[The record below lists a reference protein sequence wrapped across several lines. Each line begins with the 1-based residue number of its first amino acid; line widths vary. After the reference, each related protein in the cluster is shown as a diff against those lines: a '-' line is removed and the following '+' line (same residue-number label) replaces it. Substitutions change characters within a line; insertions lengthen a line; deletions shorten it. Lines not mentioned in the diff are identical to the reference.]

1 MKGHAKSNL
10 LLLMT
15 AIIWG
20 SAFIAQSKGADVI
33 GPFTFNTVRYA
44 LAVVALLPVIY
55 IFSRK
60 KERDEVS
67 ADKEVQNTCRHQDH
81 KTLII
86 GGIATGL
93 ALFTASSLQQYAMAF
108 TTAAKAGFITTLY
121 VILVPIVGIFLKK
134 KIRPIIWLCALL
146 AVIGLYLLSIQ
157 PGTFSIS
164 RGDFFVLLCA
174 LAFTGHI
181 LIIDY
186 FSPKTDGVKLSCIQF
201 AVVSVASFFAMMLT
215 ETFVLSE
222 VIDAVIPLLYTGVL
236 SSSVGYTCQIIAQKK
251 ADPVI
256 SSLILSLESVFAAVF
271 GALILHENM
280 SGREITGCVIM
291 FAAIIIAQLP
301 EKKNRRLSDDT
312 LQ

>member
-1 MKGHAKSNL
+1 MRGQSRSNL

-33 GPFTFNTVRYA
+33 SPFTFNTVRYA

-60 KERDEVS
+60 RNSE
-67 ADKEVQNTCRHQDH
+67 NTVDQDIPRANGT

-86 GGIATGL
+86 GGIATGI

-134 KIRPIIWLCALL
+134 KIRPIIWFCALL
-146 AVIGLYLLSIQ
+146 AVIGLYLLSIK

-201 AVVSVASFFAMMLT
+201 AVVSIASFVAMMMT

-222 VIDAVIPLLYTGVL
+222 VLDAIIPLLYTGVL

-256 SSLILSLESVFAAVF
+256 SSLILSLESVFAAIF
-271 GALILHENM
+271 GALILHESM
-280 SGREITGCVIM
+280 SGREITGCAIM
-291 FAAIIIAQLP
+291 FVAIIIAQLP
-301 EKKNRRLSDDT
+301 EKKNRRLTDGNI
-312 LQ
+312 Q

>member
-1 MKGHAKSNL
+1 MRGQARSNL

-60 KERDEVS
+60 RNRENAV
-67 ADKEVQNTCRHQDH
+67 DH
-81 KTLII
+81 DIPKTHGTRTLII
-86 GGIATGL
+86 GGIATGI

-134 KIRPIIWLCALL
+134 KIRPIIWFCALL
-146 AVIGLYLLSIQ
+146 AVIGLYLLSIK

-174 LAFTGHI
+174 LVFTGHI

-201 AVVSVASFFAMMLT
+201 AVVSIASFVAMMMT

-222 VIDAVIPLLYTGVL
+222 VLDAIIPLLYTGVL

-256 SSLILSLESVFAAVF
+256 SSLILSLESVFAAIF
-271 GALILHENM
+271 GALILHESM
-280 SGREITGCVIM
+280 SGREITGCAIM
-291 FAAIIIAQLP
+291 FVAIIIAQLP
-301 EKKNRRLSDDT
+301 EKKNRRLTDGNI
-312 LQ
+312 Q

>member
-1 MKGHAKSNL
+1 MRGQARSNL

-44 LAVVALLPVIY
+44 MAVVALLPVIY

-60 KERDEVS
+60 RNSE
-67 ADKEVQNTCRHQDH
+67 NTVDQDISRANGT

-86 GGIATGL
+86 GGIATGI

-134 KIRPIIWLCALL
+134 KIRPIIWFCALL
-146 AVIGLYLLSIQ
+146 AVIGLYLLSIK

-201 AVVSVASFFAMMLT
+201 AVVSIASFVAMMMT

-222 VIDAVIPLLYTGVL
+222 VLDAIIPLLYTGVL

-256 SSLILSLESVFAAVF
+256 SSLILSLESVFAAIF
-271 GALILHENM
+271 GALILHESM
-280 SGREITGCVIM
+280 SGREITGCAIM
-291 FAAIIIAQLP
+291 FVAIIIAQLP
-301 EKKNRRLSDDT
+301 EKKNRRLTDGNI
-312 LQ
+312 Q

>member
-1 MKGHAKSNL
+1 MRGQARSNL

-60 KERDEVS
+60 RNRENTVD
-67 ADKEVQNTCRHQDH
+67 QNIPKANGT

-86 GGIATGL
+86 GGIATGI

-134 KIRPIIWLCALL
+134 KIRPIIWFCALL
-146 AVIGLYLLSIQ
+146 AVIGLYLLSIK

-201 AVVSVASFFAMMLT
+201 AVVSIASFVAMMMT

-222 VIDAVIPLLYTGVL
+222 VLDAIIPLLYTGIL

-256 SSLILSLESVFAAVF
+256 SSLILSLESVFAAIF
-271 GALILHENM
+271 GALILHESM
-280 SGREITGCVIM
+280 SGREITGCAIM
-291 FAAIIIAQLP
+291 FVAIIIAQLP
-301 EKKNRRLSDDT
+301 EKKNRRLTDGNI
-312 LQ
+312 Q

>member
-1 MKGHAKSNL
+1 MRGQARSNL

-20 SAFIAQSKGADVI
+20 SASIDQSRGAVLV

-60 KERDEVS
+60 RNSE
-67 ADKEVQNTCRHQDH
+67 NTVDQDIPKANGT

-86 GGIATGL
+86 GGIATGI

-134 KIRPIIWLCALL
+134 KIRPIIWFCALL
-146 AVIGLYLLSIQ
+146 AVIGLYLLSIK

-201 AVVSVASFFAMMLT
+201 AVVSIASFVAMMMT

-222 VIDAVIPLLYTGVL
+222 VLDAIIPLLYTGVL

-256 SSLILSLESVFAAVF
+256 SSLILSLESVFAAIF
-271 GALILHENM
+271 GALILHESM
-280 SGREITGCVIM
+280 SGREITGCAIM
-291 FAAIIIAQLP
+291 FVAIIIAQLP
-301 EKKNRRLSDDT
+301 EKKNRRLTDGNI
-312 LQ
+312 Q

>member
-1 MKGHAKSNL
+1 MRGQARSNL

-60 KERDEVS
+60 RNSE
-67 ADKEVQNTCRHQDH
+67 NTVDQDIPKANGT

-86 GGIATGL
+86 GGIATGI

-134 KIRPIIWLCALL
+134 KIRPIIWFCALL
-146 AVIGLYLLSIQ
+146 AVIGLYLLSIK

-201 AVVSVASFFAMMLT
+201 AVVSIASFVAMMMT

-222 VIDAVIPLLYTGVL
+222 VLDAIIPLLYTGVL

-256 SSLILSLESVFAAVF
+256 SSLILSLESVFAAIF
-271 GALILHENM
+271 GALILHESM
-280 SGREITGCVIM
+280 SGREITGCAIM
-291 FAAIIIAQLP
+291 FVAIIIAQLP
-301 EKKNRRLSDDT
+301 EKKNRRLTDGSI
-312 LQ
+312 Q

>member
-1 MKGHAKSNL
+1 MRGQARSNL

-60 KERDEVS
+60 RNSE
-67 ADKEVQNTCRHQDH
+67 NTVDQGIPKANGT

-86 GGIATGL
+86 GGIATGI

-134 KIRPIIWLCALL
+134 KIRPIIWFCALL
-146 AVIGLYLLSIQ
+146 AVIGLYLLSIK

-201 AVVSVASFFAMMLT
+201 AVVSIASFVAMMMT

-222 VIDAVIPLLYTGVL
+222 VLDAIIPLLYTGVL

-256 SSLILSLESVFAAVF
+256 SSLILSLESVFAAIF
-271 GALILHENM
+271 GALILHESM
-280 SGREITGCVIM
+280 SGREITGCAIM
-291 FAAIIIAQLP
+291 FVAIIIAQLP
-301 EKKNRRLSDDT
+301 EKKNRRLTDGNI
-312 LQ
+312 Q

>member
-1 MKGHAKSNL
+1 MRGQARSNL

-60 KERDEVS
+60 RNSE
-67 ADKEVQNTCRHQDH
+67 NTVDQDIPRANGT

-86 GGIATGL
+86 GGIATGIV
-93 ALFTASSLQQYAMAF
+93 LFTASSLQQYAMAF

-134 KIRPIIWLCALL
+134 KIRPIIWFCALL
-146 AVIGLYLLSIQ
+146 AVIGLYLLSIK

-201 AVVSVASFFAMMLT
+201 SVVSIASFVAMMMT

-222 VIDAVIPLLYTGVL
+222 VLDAIIPLLYTGVL

-256 SSLILSLESVFAAVF
+256 SSLILSLESVFAAIF
-271 GALILHENM
+271 GALILHESM
-280 SGREITGCVIM
+280 SGREITGCAIM
-291 FAAIIIAQLP
+291 FVAIIIAQLP
-301 EKKNRRLSDDT
+301 EKKNRRLTDGNI
-312 LQ
+312 Q

>member
-1 MKGHAKSNL
+1 MRGQARSNL

-44 LAVVALLPVIY
+44 MAVVALLPVIY

-60 KERDEVS
+60 RNRENTVD
-67 ADKEVQNTCRHQDH
+67 QNIPKANGT

-86 GGIATGL
+86 GGIATGI

-134 KIRPIIWLCALL
+134 KIRPIIWFCALL
-146 AVIGLYLLSIQ
+146 AVIGLYLLSIK

-201 AVVSVASFFAMMLT
+201 AVVSIASFVAMMMT

-222 VIDAVIPLLYTGVL
+222 VLDAIIPLLYTGVL

-256 SSLILSLESVFAAVF
+256 SSLILSLESVFAAIF
-271 GALILHENM
+271 GALILHESM
-280 SGREITGCVIM
+280 SGREITGCAIM
-291 FAAIIIAQLP
+291 FVAIIIAQLP
-301 EKKNRRLSDDT
+301 EKKNRRLTDGNI
-312 LQ
+312 Q

>member
-1 MKGHAKSNL
+1 MRGQARSNL

-60 KERDEVS
+60 RNSE
-67 ADKEVQNTCRHQDH
+67 NTVDQDIPKANGT

-86 GGIATGL
+86 GGIATGIV
-93 ALFTASSLQQYAMAF
+93 LFTASSLQQYAMAF

-134 KIRPIIWLCALL
+134 KIRPIIWFCALL
-146 AVIGLYLLSIQ
+146 AVIGLYLLSIK

-201 AVVSVASFFAMMLT
+201 AVVSIASFVAMMMT

-222 VIDAVIPLLYTGVL
+222 VLDAIIPLLYTGVL

-256 SSLILSLESVFAAVF
+256 SSLILSLESVFAAIF
-271 GALILHENM
+271 GALILHESM
-280 SGREITGCVIM
+280 SGREITGCAIM
-291 FAAIIIAQLP
+291 FVAIIIAQLP
-301 EKKNRRLSDDT
+301 EKKNRRLTDGNI
-312 LQ
+312 Q

>member
-1 MKGHAKSNL
+1 MRGQARSNL

-60 KERDEVS
+60 RNSE
-67 ADKEVQNTCRHQDH
+67 NTVDQDIPKANGT

-86 GGIATGL
+86 GGIATGI

-134 KIRPIIWLCALL
+134 KIRPIIWFCALL
-146 AVIGLYLLSIQ
+146 AVIGLYLLSIK

-174 LAFTGHI
+174 MAFTGHI

-201 AVVSVASFFAMMLT
+201 AVVSIASFVAMMMT

-222 VIDAVIPLLYTGVL
+222 VLDAIIPLLYTGVL

-256 SSLILSLESVFAAVF
+256 SSLILSLESVFAAIF
-271 GALILHENM
+271 GALILHESM
-280 SGREITGCVIM
+280 SGREITGCAIM
-291 FAAIIIAQLP
+291 FVAIIIAQLP
-301 EKKNRRLSDDT
+301 EKKNRRLTDGNI
-312 LQ
+312 Q

>member
-1 MKGHAKSNL
+1 MRGQARSNM

-60 KERDEVS
+60 RNSE
-67 ADKEVQNTCRHQDH
+67 NTVDQDIPRANGT

-86 GGIATGL
+86 GGIATGI

-134 KIRPIIWLCALL
+134 KIRPIIWFCALL
-146 AVIGLYLLSIQ
+146 AVIGLYLLSIK

-201 AVVSVASFFAMMLT
+201 AVVSIASFVAMMMT

-222 VIDAVIPLLYTGVL
+222 VLDAIIPLLYTGVL

-256 SSLILSLESVFAAVF
+256 SSLILSLESVFAAIF
-271 GALILHENM
+271 GALILHESM
-280 SGREITGCVIM
+280 SGREITGCAIM
-291 FAAIIIAQLP
+291 FVAIIIAQLP
-301 EKKNRRLSDDT
+301 EKKNRRLTDGNI
-312 LQ
+312 Q

>member
-1 MKGHAKSNL
+1 MRGQARSNL

-60 KERDEVS
+60 RNSE
-67 ADKEVQNTCRHQDH
+67 NTVNQDIPKANGT

-86 GGIATGL
+86 GGIATGI

-134 KIRPIIWLCALL
+134 KIRPIIWFCALL
-146 AVIGLYLLSIQ
+146 AVIGLYLLSIK

-201 AVVSVASFFAMMLT
+201 AVVSIASFVAMMMT

-222 VIDAVIPLLYTGVL
+222 VLDAIIPLLYTGVL

-256 SSLILSLESVFAAVF
+256 SSLILSLESVFAAIF
-271 GALILHENM
+271 GALILHESM
-280 SGREITGCVIM
+280 SGREITGCAIM
-291 FAAIIIAQLP
+291 FVAIIIAQLP
-301 EKKNRRLSDDT
+301 EKKNRRLTDGNI
-312 LQ
+312 Q

>member
-1 MKGHAKSNL
+1 MRGQARSNL

-60 KERDEVS
+60 RNSE
-67 ADKEVQNTCRHQDH
+67 NTVDQDIPKANGT

-86 GGIATGL
+86 GGIATGI

-134 KIRPIIWLCALL
+134 KIRPIIWFCALL
-146 AVIGLYLLSIQ
+146 AVIGLYLLSIK

-181 LIIDY
+181 LIIDF

-201 AVVSVASFFAMMLT
+201 AVVSIASFVAMMMT

-222 VIDAVIPLLYTGVL
+222 VLDAIIPLLYTGVL

-256 SSLILSLESVFAAVF
+256 SSLILSLESVFAAIF
-271 GALILHENM
+271 GALILHESM
-280 SGREITGCVIM
+280 SGREITGCAIM
-291 FAAIIIAQLP
+291 FVAIIIAQLP
-301 EKKNRRLSDDT
+301 EKKNRRLTDGNI
-312 LQ
+312 Q

>member
-1 MKGHAKSNL
+1 MRGQARSNL

-60 KERDEVS
+60 RNSE
-67 ADKEVQNTCRHQDH
+67 NTVNQDIPKAH
-81 KTLII
+81 GTKTLII
-86 GGIATGL
+86 GGIATGI

-134 KIRPIIWLCALL
+134 KIRPIIWFCALL
-146 AVIGLYLLSIQ
+146 AVIGLYLLSIK

-201 AVVSVASFFAMMLT
+201 AVVSIASFVAMMMT

-222 VIDAVIPLLYTGVL
+222 VLDAIIPLLYTGVL

-256 SSLILSLESVFAAVF
+256 SSLILSLESVFAAIF
-271 GALILHENM
+271 GALILHESM
-280 SGREITGCVIM
+280 SGREITGCAIM
-291 FAAIIIAQLP
+291 FVAIIIAQLP
-301 EKKNRRLSDDT
+301 EKKNRRLTDGNI
-312 LQ
+312 Q

>member
-1 MKGHAKSNL
+1 MRGPARSNL

-60 KERDEVS
+60 RNSE
-67 ADKEVQNTCRHQDH
+67 NTVDQDIPRANGT

-86 GGIATGL
+86 GGIATGI
-93 ALFTASSLQQYAMAF
+93 ALFTASSLQQYAVAF

-134 KIRPIIWLCALL
+134 KIRPIIWFCALL
-146 AVIGLYLLSIQ
+146 AVIGLYLLSIK

-201 AVVSVASFFAMMLT
+201 AVVSIASFVAMMMT

-222 VIDAVIPLLYTGVL
+222 VLDAIIPLLYTGVL

-256 SSLILSLESVFAAVF
+256 SSLILSLESVFAAIF
-271 GALILHENM
+271 GALILHESM
-280 SGREITGCVIM
+280 SGREITGCAIM
-291 FAAIIIAQLP
+291 FVAIIIAQLP
-301 EKKNRRLSDDT
+301 EKKNRRLTDGNI
-312 LQ
+312 Q

>member
-1 MKGHAKSNL
+1 MRGQARSNL

-33 GPFTFNTVRYA
+33 GPFTFNTVRYT

-60 KERDEVS
+60 RNSE
-67 ADKEVQNTCRHQDH
+67 NTVDQDISRANGT

-86 GGIATGL
+86 GGIATGI

-134 KIRPIIWLCALL
+134 KIRPIIWFCALL
-146 AVIGLYLLSIQ
+146 AVIGLYLLSIK

-201 AVVSVASFFAMMLT
+201 AVVSIASFVAMMMT

-222 VIDAVIPLLYTGVL
+222 VLDAIIPLLYTGVL

-256 SSLILSLESVFAAVF
+256 SSLILSLESVFAAIF
-271 GALILHENM
+271 GALILHESM
-280 SGREITGCVIM
+280 SGREITGCAIM
-291 FAAIIIAQLP
+291 FVAIIIAQLP
-301 EKKNRRLSDDT
+301 EKKNRRLTDGNI
-312 LQ
+312 Q

>member
-1 MKGHAKSNL
+1 MIGQTRSNL

-60 KERDEVS
+60 RNSE
-67 ADKEVQNTCRHQDH
+67 NTVDQDIPRANGT

-86 GGIATGL
+86 GGIATGI

-134 KIRPIIWLCALL
+134 KIRPIIWFCALL
-146 AVIGLYLLSIQ
+146 AVIGLYLLSIK

-201 AVVSVASFFAMMLT
+201 AVVSIASFVAMMMT

-222 VIDAVIPLLYTGVL
+222 VLDAIIPLLYTGVL

-256 SSLILSLESVFAAVF
+256 SSLILSLESVFAAIF
-271 GALILHENM
+271 GALILHESM
-280 SGREITGCVIM
+280 SGREITGCAIM
-291 FAAIIIAQLP
+291 FVAIIIAQLP
-301 EKKNRRLSDDT
+301 EKKNRRLTDGNI
-312 LQ
+312 Q

>member
-1 MKGHAKSNL
+1 MRGQARSNL

-60 KERDEVS
+60 KNRE
-67 ADKEVQNTCRHQDH
+67 NTVDQDIPKAH
-81 KTLII
+81 GTKTLII
-86 GGIATGL
+86 GCITTGI

-134 KIRPIIWLCALL
+134 KIRPIIWFCALL
-146 AVIGLYLLSIQ
+146 AVIGLYLLSIK

-201 AVVSVASFFAMMLT
+201 AVVSIASFVAMMMT

-222 VIDAVIPLLYTGVL
+222 VLDAIIPLLYTGVL

-256 SSLILSLESVFAAVF
+256 SSLILSLESVFAAIF
-271 GALILHENM
+271 GALILHESM
-280 SGREITGCVIM
+280 SGREITGCAIM
-291 FAAIIIAQLP
+291 FVAIIITQLP
-301 EKKNRRLSDDT
+301 EKKNRRLTDGNI
-312 LQ
+312 Q

>member
-1 MKGHAKSNL
+1 MRGQARSNL

-60 KERDEVS
+60 RNSE
-67 ADKEVQNTCRHQDH
+67 NTVDQDIPKANGT

-86 GGIATGL
+86 GGIATGI

-134 KIRPIIWLCALL
+134 KIRPIIWFCALL
-146 AVIGLYLLSIQ
+146 AVIGLYLLSIK

-186 FSPKTDGVKLSCIQF
+186 FSPKTDGVKLSYIQF
-201 AVVSVASFFAMMLT
+201 AVVSIASFVAMMMT

-222 VIDAVIPLLYTGVL
+222 VLDAIIPLLYTGVL

-256 SSLILSLESVFAAVF
+256 SSLILSLESVFAAIF
-271 GALILHENM
+271 GALILHESM
-280 SGREITGCVIM
+280 SGREITGCAIM
-291 FAAIIIAQLP
+291 FVAIIIAQLP
-301 EKKNRRLSDDT
+301 EKKNRRLTDGNI
-312 LQ
+312 Q

>member
-1 MKGHAKSNL
+1 MRGHARSNL

-60 KERDEVS
+60 RNSE
-67 ADKEVQNTCRHQDH
+67 NTVDQDIPKANGT

-86 GGIATGL
+86 GGIATGI

-134 KIRPIIWLCALL
+134 KIRPIIWFCALL
-146 AVIGLYLLSIQ
+146 AVIGLYLLSIK

-201 AVVSVASFFAMMLT
+201 AVVSIASFVAMMMT

-222 VIDAVIPLLYTGVL
+222 VLDAIIPLLYTGVL

-256 SSLILSLESVFAAVF
+256 SSLILSLESVFAAIF
-271 GALILHENM
+271 GALILHESM
-280 SGREITGCVIM
+280 SGREITGCAIM
-291 FAAIIIAQLP
+291 FVAIIIAQLP
-301 EKKNRRLSDDT
+301 EKKNRRLTDGNI
-312 LQ
+312 Q

>member
-1 MKGHAKSNL
+1 MRGQARSNL

-60 KERDEVS
+60 RNSE
-67 ADKEVQNTCRHQDH
+67 NTVDLDIPRANGT

-86 GGIATGL
+86 GGIATGI

-134 KIRPIIWLCALL
+134 KIRPIIWFCALL
-146 AVIGLYLLSIQ
+146 AVIGLYLLSIK

-201 AVVSVASFFAMMLT
+201 AVVSIASFVAMMMT

-222 VIDAVIPLLYTGVL
+222 VLDAIIPLLYTGVL

-256 SSLILSLESVFAAVF
+256 SSLILSLESVFAAIF
-271 GALILHENM
+271 GALILLESM
-280 SGREITGCVIM
+280 SGREITGCAIM
-291 FAAIIIAQLP
+291 FVAIIIAQLP
-301 EKKNRRLSDDT
+301 EKKNRRLTDGNI
-312 LQ
+312 Q

>member
-1 MKGHAKSNL
+1 MRGQARSNL

-44 LAVVALLPVIY
+44 LAVVTLLPVIY

-60 KERDEVS
+60 RNSE
-67 ADKEVQNTCRHQDH
+67 NTVDQDIPKANGT

-86 GGIATGL
+86 GGIATGI

-134 KIRPIIWLCALL
+134 KIRPIIWFCALL
-146 AVIGLYLLSIQ
+146 AVIGLYLLSIK

-201 AVVSVASFFAMMLT
+201 AVVSIASFVAMMMT

-222 VIDAVIPLLYTGVL
+222 VLDAIIPLLYTGVL

-256 SSLILSLESVFAAVF
+256 SSLILSLESVFAAIF
-271 GALILHENM
+271 GALILHESM
-280 SGREITGCVIM
+280 SGREITGCAIM
-291 FAAIIIAQLP
+291 FVAIIIAQLP
-301 EKKNRRLSDDT
+301 EKKNRRLTDGNI
-312 LQ
+312 Q

>member
-1 MKGHAKSNL
+1 MRGQARSNL

-60 KERDEVS
+60 RNSE
-67 ADKEVQNTCRHQDH
+67 NTVDQDIPKANGT

-86 GGIATGL
+86 GGIATGI

-134 KIRPIIWLCALL
+134 KIRPIIWFCALL
-146 AVIGLYLLSIQ
+146 AVIGLYLLSIK

-201 AVVSVASFFAMMLT
+201 AVVSIASFVAMMMT

-222 VIDAVIPLLYTGVL
+222 VLDAIIPLLYTGVL

-251 ADPVI
+251 TDPVI
-256 SSLILSLESVFAAVF
+256 SSLILSLESVFAAIF
-271 GALILHENM
+271 GALILHESM
-280 SGREITGCVIM
+280 SGREITGCAIM
-291 FAAIIIAQLP
+291 FVAIIIAQLP
-301 EKKNRRLSDDT
+301 EKKNRRLTDGNI
-312 LQ
+312 Q

>member
-1 MKGHAKSNL
+1 MRGQARSNL

-60 KERDEVS
+60 KNIE
-67 ADKEVQNTCRHQDH
+67 NTVDQDIPKAH
-81 KTLII
+81 GTKTLII
-86 GGIATGL
+86 GGITTGI

-134 KIRPIIWLCALL
+134 KIRPIIWFCALL
-146 AVIGLYLLSIQ
+146 AVIGLYLLSIK

-201 AVVSVASFFAMMLT
+201 AIVSIASFVAMMMT

-222 VIDAVIPLLYTGVL
+222 VLDAIIPLLYTGVL

-256 SSLILSLESVFAAVF
+256 SSLILSLESVFAAIF
-271 GALILHENM
+271 GALILHESM
-280 SGREITGCVIM
+280 SGREITGCAIM
-291 FAAIIIAQLP
+291 FVAIIIAQLP
-301 EKKNRRLSDDT
+301 EKKNRRLTDGNI
-312 LQ
+312 Q

>member
-1 MKGHAKSNL
+1 MRGQARSNL

-44 LAVVALLPVIY
+44 MAVVALLPVIY

-60 KERDEVS
+60 RNRENTVD
-67 ADKEVQNTCRHQDH
+67 QNIPKANGT
-81 KTLII
+81 KTLIL
-86 GGIATGL
+86 GGIATGI

-134 KIRPIIWLCALL
+134 KIRPIIWFCALL
-146 AVIGLYLLSIQ
+146 AVIGLYLLSIK

-164 RGDFFVLLCA
+164 QGDFFVLLCA

-201 AVVSVASFFAMMLT
+201 AVVSIASFVAMMMT

-222 VIDAVIPLLYTGVL
+222 VLDAIIPLLYTGVL

-256 SSLILSLESVFAAVF
+256 SSLILSLESVFAAIF
-271 GALILHENM
+271 GALILHESM
-280 SGREITGCVIM
+280 SGREITGCAIM
-291 FAAIIIAQLP
+291 FVAIIIAQLP
-301 EKKNRRLSDDT
+301 EKKNRRLTDGNI
-312 LQ
+312 Q

>member
-1 MKGHAKSNL
+1 MRGQARNNL

-60 KERDEVS
+60 RNSE
-67 ADKEVQNTCRHQDH
+67 NTVDQDIPKANGT

-86 GGIATGL
+86 GGIATGI

-134 KIRPIIWLCALL
+134 KIRPIIWFCALL
-146 AVIGLYLLSIQ
+146 AVIGLYLLSIK

-201 AVVSVASFFAMMLT
+201 AVVSIASFVAMMMT

-222 VIDAVIPLLYTGVL
+222 VLDAIIPLLYTGVL

-256 SSLILSLESVFAAVF
+256 SSLILSLESVFAAIF
-271 GALILHENM
+271 GALILHESM
-280 SGREITGCVIM
+280 SGREITGCAIM
-291 FAAIIIAQLP
+291 FVAIVIAQLP
-301 EKKNRRLSDDT
+301 EKKNRRLTDGNI
-312 LQ
+312 Q

>member
-1 MKGHAKSNL
+1 MRGQARSNL

-60 KERDEVS
+60 RNRE
-67 ADKEVQNTCRHQDH
+67 NTVDQDIPKANGT

-86 GGIATGL
+86 GGIATGI

-134 KIRPIIWLCALL
+134 KIRPIIWFCALL
-146 AVIGLYLLSIQ
+146 AAIGLYLLSIK

-201 AVVSVASFFAMMLT
+201 AVVSIASFVAMMMT

-222 VIDAVIPLLYTGVL
+222 VLDAIIPLLYTGVL

-256 SSLILSLESVFAAVF
+256 SSLILSLESVFAAIF
-271 GALILHENM
+271 GALILHESM
-280 SGREITGCVIM
+280 SGREITGCAIM
-291 FAAIIIAQLP
+291 FVAIIIAQLP
-301 EKKNRRLSDDT
+301 EKKNRRLTDGNI
-312 LQ
+312 Q

>member
-1 MKGHAKSNL
+1 MRGQARSNL

-60 KERDEVS
+60 RNSE
-67 ADKEVQNTCRHQDH
+67 NTVDLDIPRANGT

-86 GGIATGL
+86 GGIATGI

-134 KIRPIIWLCALL
+134 KIRPIIWFCALL
-146 AVIGLYLLSIQ
+146 AVIGLYLLSIK

-201 AVVSVASFFAMMLT
+201 VVVSIASFVAMMMT

-222 VIDAVIPLLYTGVL
+222 VLDAIIPLLYTGVL

-256 SSLILSLESVFAAVF
+256 SSLILSLESVFAAIF
-271 GALILHENM
+271 GALILHESM
-280 SGREITGCVIM
+280 SGREITGCAIM
-291 FAAIIIAQLP
+291 FVAIIIAQLP
-301 EKKNRRLSDDT
+301 EKKNRRLTDGNI
-312 LQ
+312 Q

>member
-1 MKGHAKSNL
+1 MRGQARSNL

-15 AIIWG
+15 AIIEG

-60 KERDEVS
+60 RNSE
-67 ADKEVQNTCRHQDH
+67 NTVDQDIPRANGT

-86 GGIATGL
+86 GGIATGI

-134 KIRPIIWLCALL
+134 KIRPIIWFCTLL
-146 AVIGLYLLSIQ
+146 AVIGLYLLSIK

-181 LIIDY
+181 LLIDY

-201 AVVSVASFFAMMLT
+201 AVVSIASFVAMMMT

-222 VIDAVIPLLYTGVL
+222 VLDAIIPLLYTGVL

-256 SSLILSLESVFAAVF
+256 SSLILSLESVFAAIF
-271 GALILHENM
+271 GALILHESM
-280 SGREITGCVIM
+280 SGREITGCAIM
-291 FAAIIIAQLP
+291 FVAIIIAQLP
-301 EKKNRRLSDDT
+301 EKKNRRLTDGNI
-312 LQ
+312 Q

>member
-1 MKGHAKSNL
+1 MRGPARSNL

-60 KERDEVS
+60 RNSE
-67 ADKEVQNTCRHQDH
+67 NTVDQDIPRANGT

-86 GGIATGL
+86 GGIATGI

-134 KIRPIIWLCALL
+134 KIRPIIWFCALL
-146 AVIGLYLLSIQ
+146 AVIGLYLLSIK

-201 AVVSVASFFAMMLT
+201 AVVSIASFVAMMMT

-222 VIDAVIPLLYTGVL
+222 VLDAIIPLLYTGVL

-256 SSLILSLESVFAAVF
+256 SSLILSLESVFAAIF
-271 GALILHENM
+271 GALILHESM
-280 SGREITGCVIM
+280 SGREITGCAIM
-291 FAAIIIAQLP
+291 FVAIIIAQLP
-301 EKKNRRLSDDT
+301 EKKNRRLTDGNI
-312 LQ
+312 Q